1 MAKQDLKGKTV
12 AELREMASGRGIVA
26 GKGWRKKDFLKAL
39 SRRKKAPVHGAQAA
53 PLPALPPLSP
63 GYGEDKVVSMTVS
76 PRRIYVYWEV
86 PEDRLEKFKGSLNLK
101 VSDVKTDSFFYTP
114 VSGRL
119 GESFIN
125 INPESDCTVE
135 LGVIDLRGQF
145 VNVVQRPEALGMK
158 APASESSPWAALS
171 TKEPPACEH
180 QSGNDGPGG
189 ETALPDEFFEMPEPV
204 SSY

>member
-12 AELREMASGRGIVA
+12 AELREMAAGRGIVA
-26 GKGWRKKDFLKAL
+26 GKSWRKKDFLKAL
-39 SRRKKAPVHGAQAA
+39 SRRKKARAQAA
-53 PLPALPPLSP
+53 PLPALPP
-63 GYGEDKVVSMTVS
+63 GYGEDKVVSMPVS

-101 VSDVKTDSFFYTP
+101 ISDVKTNSFFYTP

-135 LGVIDLRGQF
+135 LGVIDLSGRF
-145 VNVVQRPEALGMK
+145 VNVVQSPEASGMK
-158 APASESSPWAALS
+158 APASGSSPGSAMS
-171 TKEPPACEH
+171 TKEPLTCEH
-180 QSGNDGPGG
+180 QPGDNGPGG